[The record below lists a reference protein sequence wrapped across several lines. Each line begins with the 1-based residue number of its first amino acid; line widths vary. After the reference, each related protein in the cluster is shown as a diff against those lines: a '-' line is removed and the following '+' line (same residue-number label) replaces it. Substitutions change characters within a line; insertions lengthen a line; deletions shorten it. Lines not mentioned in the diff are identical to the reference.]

1 MLRVVYDHQVFSWQR
16 YGGVSRYIY
25 ELASHL
31 SEMEDVDVKILA
43 FIYVNEYI
51 KKSQPG
57 LVTGFPVPFIASG
70 QFHKNLAR
78 LNNAISQVWLN
89 TKEPDIVHK
98 TYYNQSY
105 IPKKAKVVV
114 TVYDMIHEKL
124 SQFFEHKDIFNK
136 LDQTTQLKMKS
147 VQQADGII
155 CISENTK
162 KDLIEI
168 LEVEPNKI
176 SVIYL
181 GFSPNEWPKI
191 ENSVAIAYQPFI
203 FYVGERGGYKNFEGC
218 LQAYASSSQLKDNF
232 NLLCFG
238 GGKFTQQE
246 LDLIDTLALSKNK
259 IFQVSGDDAALADY
273 YRHASVF
280 IYPSLYEG
288 FGIPLLEAMSL
299 QCPIA
304 CSNTS
309 SMPEV
314 VGEAAQ
320 LFDPSQ
326 PESIAEALE
335 KILFCSEISENLIE
349 LGRQRIKQFSWE
361 ACAEQT
367 KQLYL
372 SLIGAD
378 INLI

>member
-1 MLRVVYDHQVFSWQR
+1 MLRVVYDYQVFSWQR

-31 SEMEDVDVKILA
+31 SEMEDIDVKILA

-51 KKSQPG
+51 KKCQPG

-89 TKEPDIVHK
+89 TKEPDIVHQ

-105 IPKKAKVVV
+105 IPKNAKVVV

-136 LDQTTQLKMKS
+136 QDKTTQFKRKS
-147 VQQADGII
+147 VNEADGII

-168 LEVEPNKI
+168 LEVDPNKI

-181 GFSPNEWPKI
+181 GFSPNKWPKI
-191 ENSVAIAYQPFI
+191 EKFVSIAYQPFI
-203 FYVGERGGYKNFEGC
+203 FYVGERGGYKNFEAC

-232 NLLCFG
+232 NLVCFG
-238 GGKFTQQE
+238 GGKFSQQE
-246 LDLIDTLALSKNK
+246 LDLIDTLTLSKNK

-280 IYPSLYEG
+280 IYPSHYEG

-314 VGEAAQ
+314 VGEAAE
-320 LFDPSQ
+320 LFDPNE
-326 PESIAEALE
+326 PENIAEALE
-335 KILFCSEISENLIE
+335 NILFSTEKTKKLVQ
-349 LGRQRIKQFSWE
+349 LGAERIKLFSWE
-361 ACAEQT
+361 NCAEQT
-367 KQLYL
+367 KQVYL
-372 SLIGAD
+372 SL
-378 INLI
+378 L